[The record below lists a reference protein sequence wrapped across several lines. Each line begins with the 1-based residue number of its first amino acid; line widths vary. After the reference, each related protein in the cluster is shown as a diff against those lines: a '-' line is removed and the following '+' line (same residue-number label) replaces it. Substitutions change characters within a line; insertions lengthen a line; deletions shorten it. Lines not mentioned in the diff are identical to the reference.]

1 MELNS
6 IVNTIKE
13 CCFLEVSRKAVT
25 GRAEF
30 AWTAMNVFLEESL
43 GTFCWIEEFFVM
55 SYLNSEV
62 FLDPERPERIVK
74 RR

>member
-1 MELNS
+1 
-6 IVNTIKE
+6 
-13 CCFLEVSRKAVT
+13 
-25 GRAEF
+25 
-30 AWTAMNVFLEESL
+30 MNVFLEESL